1 MTSSGGPEPVVFV
14 VDDDEAVRSSIAM
27 LLESVS
33 LKTET
38 FASAREFLQA
48 WAGDRPGCVVLDLR
62 MPGLSGLELQERLAA
77 LGSRLPIIFVTGH
90 GDVPDAVAAM
100 RAGAVDFLRKPF
112 RDQDLLDRIQKAL
125 ELDAQRRSEAVDVER
140 IRGRLARLTQREREV
155 LDRVVEGLP
164 NKTIAQELGVSE
176 RTVEIHRS
184 RAMSKMEAGSLAELV
199 KLVLRAGPPPATP
212 G

>member
-1 MTSSGGPEPVVFV
+1 MPSGGPEPVVFV
-14 VDDDEAVRSSIAM
+14 VDDDEAVRASIAM

-62 MPGLSGLELQERLAA
+62 MPGLSGLELQERLLA
-77 LGSRLPIIFVTGH
+77 LGSRLPIIFVSGH

-164 NKTIAQELGVSE
+164 NKTIAQKLGVSE

-184 RAMSKMEAGSLAELV
+184 RAMAKMEAGSLAELV
-199 KLVLRAGPPPATP
+199 KLVLRAGPRPP